1 MTHSKRRHVALLRG
15 INVGGKNKL
24 PMVEL
29 RDTFT
34 GVGCIGVRTYI
45 QSGNVVFDAAPNLVE
60 RVPDLV
66 ARAISQRFGI
76 STAVIVRSNKELQQ
90 IATSNPLDTSGD
102 PRFLQVAFLKNI
114 PSAEAVAHL
123 DPERSPQDGFAVR
136 GRNVYLH
143 YPNGT
148 ARSKLTNEYLA
159 AQLQTASTMRN
170 WRTVLA
176 LLKMV
181 DAP

>member
-1 MTHSKRRHVALLRG
+1 MRLLFLPADLLLKALLSCPG
-15 INVGGKNKL
+15 
-24 PMVEL
+24 P
-29 RDTFT
+29 
-34 GVGCIGVRTYI
+34 
-45 QSGNVVFDAAPNLVE
+45 
-60 RVPDLV
+60 
-66 ARAISQRFGI
+66 
-76 STAVIVRSNKELQQ
+76 
-90 IATSNPLDTSGD
+90 IAGD
-102 PRFLQVAFLKNI
+102 PRLLHVAFLENI

-123 DPERSPQDGFAVR
+123 DPERSPQDTFAVR
-136 GRNVYLH
+136 ERNVYLH
-143 YPNGT
+143 YPNGM

>member
-24 PMVEL
+24 PMVDL

-34 GVGCIGVRTYI
+34 GVGCTGVRTYI
-45 QSGNVVFDAAPNLVE
+45 QSGNVVFEAAPDLVE

-66 ARAISQRFGI
+66 TRAINQRFGI
-76 STAVIVRSNKELQQ
+76 STTVVVRSSNELQQ
-90 IATSNPLDTSGD
+90 IGASNPFDTSGD
-102 PRFLQVAFLKNI
+102 PRFLQVAFLEKI
-114 PSAEAVAHL
+114 PSDEAVARL
-123 DPERSPQDGFAVR
+123 DPERSPQDSFAVR

-159 AQLQTASTMRN
+159 RQLRTASTMRN

>member
-1 MTHSKRRHVALLRG
+1 MA
-15 INVGGKNKL
+15 
-24 PMVEL
+24 EL
-29 RDTFT
+29 RATFT

-76 STAVIVRSNKELQQ
+76 STAVIVRSSKELQQ
-90 IATSNPLDTSGD
+90 IATSNPFDTSGD
-102 PRFLQVAFLKNI
+102 PSFLQVAFLKNI